1 MPDPICAAVV
11 LNYNGRHLLQENLSS
26 VVSAARKV
34 EGGCDVIVLDNLSTD
49 GSVEFL
55 KEKLPGS
62 NSGGCPEQ
70 PHSILLQRTLPAHPA
85 QIRGAPQQ

>member
-26 VVSAARKV
+26 VVSAAQKV

-49 GSVEFL
+49 GSVGF
-55 KEKLPGS
+55 
-62 NSGGCPEQ
+62 
-70 PHSILLQRTLPAHPA
+70 
-85 QIRGAPQQ
+85 